1 MANPNIVNVTTINGT
16 TAYVL
21 PASTAVSVAWTYAD
35 PNTSG
40 SVSLTGL
47 TPASGTVNKIN
58 NIVVTNVDGSAA
70 ADVTIEYNTLAAGT
84 GTPYRLAS
92 TISVPA
98 DASLIVTD
106 KSTSFYLEENTSLK
120 GFASANSDIEVFVS
134 YEVLS

>member
-1 MANPNIVNVTTINGT
+1 MANPNLVNVTNINGRSFGNVLT
-16 TAYVL
+16 TSNAIIIANGASSGNVL
-21 PASTAVSVAWTYAD
+21 
-35 PNTSG
+35 
-40 SVSLTGL
+40 
-47 TPASGTVNKIN
+47 KIN
-58 NIVVTNVDGSAA
+58 NIVVTNVDGTAA

-106 KSTSFYLEENTSLK
+106 KTTSFYLEENTSLK
-120 GFASANSDIEVFVS
+120 GFASAAGDLEVFVS

>member
-1 MANPNIVNVTTINGT
+1 MAAPNIVNVTNINGRSFGNVLT
-16 TAYVL
+16 TSNAIIIANGASSGNVL
-21 PASTAVSVAWTYAD
+21 
-35 PNTSG
+35 
-40 SVSLTGL
+40 
-47 TPASGTVNKIN
+47 KIN

-70 ADVTIEYNTLAAGT
+70 ADVTIEYNTAAAGT
-84 GTPYRLAS
+84 GTPYRIAS

-120 GFASANSDIEVFVS
+120 GFASAAGDLEILVS